1 MDTFKPED
9 PSRTVGISTLACRR
23 LCQIERCSPYGMFFV
38 VPAIL
43 ELRVY
48 VVVGK
53 RAVALV
59 GVLEA
64 LLIKGV
70 RIMTN

>member
-1 MDTFKPED
+1 
-9 PSRTVGISTLACRR
+9 
-23 LCQIERCSPYGMFFV
+23 MFFV